1 MKNWKEQRH
10 LLSLTTELHHNNRIC
25 SLRRDRLVA
34 SGPKSSSTV
43 FHLSLRDKLVIWGA
57 MMVTWS
63 RFPRLP
69 AVDRLVARGQLPG
82 TEMLPAPSSAGGKRW
97 RGQRWLVRWF
107 LRLYWLLSVNKRS
120 TGSGYYLVYASTA
133 FQFIYTKTLSSFGF
147 IYQKTLIIIRTIA
160 AISH

>member
-10 LLSLTTELHHNNRIC
+10 LLSLTTELHYNNRIC
-25 SLRRDRLVA
+25 SLLRDRLVA

-57 MMVTWS
+57 MLFTWS

-82 TEMLPAPSSAGGKRW
+82 TEMLPAPSSAGGKLW
-97 RGQRWLVRWF
+97 RGQRWLVQWF
-107 LRLYWLLSVNKRS
+107 LRLYWLLSVKRS
-120 TGSGYYLVYASTA
+120 TGSGYYLVYSSKTT

-147 IYQKTLIIIRTIA
+147 IYQKTLIITTIA